1 MKPVDKMADN
11 KKTKGNAHDSI
22 GAATVMQW
30 ASSQTQEYSQLK
42 KGLDSQ
48 ITTCQISK
56 LESIGFDWTVSKKM
70 KSFPRQKR
78 QQEYSWEF
86 LFEQYKKYSSSLTLE
101 KQSKTLKG
109 ACKTLSPEA
118 KAEQNKA
125 RREARMS
132 LSPEVK
138 LEKK

>member
-1 MKPVDKMADN
+1 MADN
-11 KKTKGNAHDSI
+11 NKTKSNAHDSI
-22 GAATVMQW
+22 GAATVKQW
-30 ASSQTQEYSQLK
+30 ASSQRQEYSRLK

-78 QQEYSWEF
+78 QQENSWEF
-86 LFEQYKKYSSSLTLE
+86 MFEQYKKYSSSLTLE

-118 KAEQNKA
+118 NTEQNKA

-138 LEKK
+138 AAQN